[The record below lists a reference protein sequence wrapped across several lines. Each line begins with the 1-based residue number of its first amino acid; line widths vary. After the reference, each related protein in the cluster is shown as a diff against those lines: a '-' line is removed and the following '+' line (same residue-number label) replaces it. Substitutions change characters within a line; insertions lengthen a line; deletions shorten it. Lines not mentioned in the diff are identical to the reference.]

1 MTFTFPYVMY
11 HNAENSDGTA
21 RTGVPGSKPSVKVPV
36 TVTTPKTDVKVD
48 WTAGKIQITTG
59 SEKQAETVLAAVYD
73 AGGRMLSV
81 VTARVEGG
89 AVTLT
94 PAQLGKGVSVKVFW
108 QDADKA
114 PVGEAWTVTRS

>member
-1 MTFTFPYVMY
+1 M
-11 HNAENSDGTA
+11 
-21 RTGVPGSKPSVKVPV
+21 KVLV
-36 TVTTPKTDVKVD
+36 TVTTHKTDVKVD

-81 VTARVEGG
+81 VEARVVDGV
-89 AVTLT
+89 VTLT
-94 PAQLGKGVSVKVFW
+94 PAQLGKGVLVKVFW